1 MRHPSRET
9 MRGKV
14 GGEIAS
20 LIAEAIEWWWERL
33 PCTVSSWMPCQRLQI
48 GGGSPCRPCTAP
60 PASEQ
65 AAGGSGERQWG
76 RRGGGG
82 SEVAGAAAS
91 ITTASPLSLSSPL
104 FSLFLFLFLFPSL
117 FPSFYLSLPLSLSL
131 SSYIF
136 IFLAGRGW
144 PVGGASG

>member
-1 MRHPSRET
+1 MHCQQLNALSEASNRRREP
-9 MRGKV
+9 V
-14 GGEIAS
+14 
-20 LIAEAIEWWWERL
+20 
-33 PCTVSSWMPCQRLQI
+33 
-48 GGGSPCRPCTAP
+48 P
-60 PASEQ
+60 PVHC
-65 AAGGSGERQWG
+65 AAGERAGSWG
-76 RRGGGG
+76 KRGTAVRAEGGGGG